1 MALLHC
7 RAAKAREPQNPVF
20 AEPESPLKSSLAWI
34 QSHQIPLNCYIV
46 SENKKRLLSQA
57 APGSPTVA
65 QPHFPI

>member
-7 RAAKAREPQNPVF
+7 RAAKAREAQNPVF
-20 AEPESPLKSSLAWI
+20 AGLESPLKPSLAWI

-57 APGSPTVA
+57 ASGSPTLA
-65 QPHFPI
+65 QPHLPT